1 MIPLLFIKKI
11 VPSEVGV
18 LYTTVVGNIP
28 GEVQKEREMKNDG
41 LFEALKKLAPK
52 QEDSSNRS
60 LFKVFEQVMDERKK

>member
-1 MIPLLFIKKI
+1 M
-11 VPSEVGV
+11 
-18 LYTTVVGNIP
+18 YTTVVGNIP